1 MAPAIPSGQ
10 LFHASTV
17 ALNGRGCFIFGPS
30 GAGKSTLALRLMAHG
45 AVLVADDQTRVIA
58 RAGGLYASAPDARH
72 GKIEARGI
80 GLLRAQALLEARL
93 ALAVDLGQ
101 AEPERLPPARTW
113 CAENIALPLVLAGGS
128 AQAWLG
134 ILQYLKD
141 GRVA

>member
-1 MAPAIPSGQ
+1 MNFQQ
-10 LFHASTV
+10 LRSVREAQR
-17 ALNGRGCFIFGPS
+17 RGFNL
-30 GAGKSTLALRLMAHG
+30 TE
-45 AVLVADDQTRVIA
+45 V
-58 RAGGLYASAPDARH
+58 
-72 GKIEARGI
+72 
-80 GLLRAQALLEARL
+80 AQALLEARL